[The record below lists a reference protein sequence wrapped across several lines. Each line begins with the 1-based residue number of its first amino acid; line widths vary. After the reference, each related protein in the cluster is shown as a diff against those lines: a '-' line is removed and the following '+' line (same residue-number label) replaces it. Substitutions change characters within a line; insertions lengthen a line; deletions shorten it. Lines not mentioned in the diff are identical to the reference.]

1 MCSLLEYT
9 TSTSQ
14 PHATGENAK
23 KLSLDEPSGRHL
35 RKQSEANGYSD
46 DNSEPLN
53 FPASSDEE
61 HESARHN
68 DCHGGIAADFVG
80 DNEVVHNL
88 RKARLDIVN
97 WTWMDMGPE
106 NLWEDWL
113 AGELRFAR
121 RMKDLDGLLRNYRL
135 HAAEG
140 RELLHDLCFLGQV
153 SVGST
158 PAQVQDLFLQT
169 FELTTHVLSEVKFF
183 EVKLDEFA
191 PVDPPTKISSI
202 RTIK

>member
-1 MCSLLEYT
+1 MT
-9 TSTSQ
+9 
-14 PHATGENAK
+14 
-23 KLSLDEPSGRHL
+23 DE
-35 RKQSEANGYSD
+35 YSD
-46 DNSEPLN
+46 DDSEPLD
-53 FPASSDEE
+53 FPTSSDEE
-61 HESARHN
+61 REPAGRV
-68 DCHGGIAADFVG
+68 DCRGGIAADFVG
-80 DNEVVHNL
+80 DDEVVHNL

-97 WTWMDMGPE
+97 WTWLDMGPE

-121 RMKDLDGLLRNYRL
+121 RMKDLDGLLRNYRQ

-140 RELLHDLCFLGQV
+140 RELLNDLRFLGQV

-158 PAQVQDLFLQT
+158 PTEVQDLFLQT

-202 RTIK
+202 RMIK